1 MTNFNFDQA
10 EVVELKAAEMT
21 EVDGGGIIGL
31 VLTVAGIICNYYGV

>member
-10 EVVELKAAEMT
+10 EVVELQNAEMT

-31 VLTVAGIICNYYGV
+31 LFTVAGIICNYYNV